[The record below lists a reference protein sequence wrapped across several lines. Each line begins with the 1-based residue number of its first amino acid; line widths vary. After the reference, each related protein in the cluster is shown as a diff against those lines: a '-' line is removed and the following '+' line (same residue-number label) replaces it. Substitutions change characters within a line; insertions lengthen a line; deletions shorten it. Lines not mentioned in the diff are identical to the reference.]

1 MSLSWEYLLTFGT
14 LAAAAVALWLPAP
27 EIRGS
32 RTWLWAPL
40 LALAC
45 LAGVLTGFLTWQ
57 APCWLALFTAVATA
71 ARTSSNRWVRVPLL
85 ALTWIA
91 PLLFAA
97 HRFPGFMNPVLA
109 AQVQFSADAS
119 PYTVRTNF
127 DMAAVGIILAGVFC
141 SRITRIEDW
150 LQMLR
155 RVWPVIASTL
165 VVVLGLGVIL
175 GFVRPDFKW
184 TAYSPFFLATNLLF
198 TCVTE
203 EAYFRGFTYAG
214 LAAAMS
220 KWRFGTAVAAAISAL
235 LFGIAHIKGGPMLI
249 LLATVA
255 GLHYA
260 AAYAVCKRVEGAI
273 LTHFALNAVHFV
285 AFTYPNLSS

>member
-14 LAAAAVALWLPAP
+14 LAAAAVALWLPVP

-71 ARTSSNRWVRVPLL
+71 ARKSSNRWVRVPLL
-85 ALTWIA
+85 ALTWVA
-91 PLLFAA
+91 PLMFAA

-109 AQVQFSADAS
+109 AQLQFSADAS

-184 TAYSPFFLATNLLF
+184 TAYSLFFLATNLLF

-220 KWRFGTAVAAAISAL
+220 KWRFGAVAAAAVSAL